1 MLTRLKI
8 SGFKNLVDVDVH
20 FGPFTC
26 VAGANGTGK
35 SNLFEAIKFLSL
47 LADQSLHEASLSLR
61 TAGSDVRS
69 LFHRV
74 GENYTDKISFV
85 AEMLVPAE
93 LIDDLGQKIQA
104 TSTTLRY
111 SLTLQYRPDG
121 RLEVGNEQ
129 LDSMEDMLPFFE
141 AQNRLSAL
149 QTLTI
154 RQDRRDGQDCK
165 VHIRESAKTCI
176 ARINDAAQY
185 PTIYIAKQEM
195 RSWQILQLDPATLQQ
210 PSDRYTAPF
219 LQNHSFHLPATLYAL
234 AHAHTPTARPD
245 PARFYSQIVDRL
257 NLFLPEIKA
266 LTVEYDQKHARLTLQ
281 VTDAQGT
288 SRTASD
294 LSDNT
299 LRLITLVALELMPQS
314 GLICWEAPENGMHPT
329 GIAHLLQ
336 FLQQMVIDPEKP
348 VAPDNPLRQVIIST
362 NSPIIVQ
369 QTLADSLMI
378 AELKNTKD
386 EHHNFSRV
394 VFTYLPHT
402 WRQFTDPNPQKN
414 IVAHESLLSYLNPV
428 FSHPQPAAGK
438 EIIRVIDRLDLR
450 PHIPGAV

>member
-8 SGFKNLVDVDVH
+8 SGFKNLVDVDIH

-35 SNLFEAIKFLSL
+35 SNLFEAIRLLSL
-47 LADQSLHEASLSLR
+47 LADRSLHEASLSLR
-61 TAGSDVRS
+61 PAGSDIRS

-93 LIDDLGQKIQA
+93 AIDDLGQKIQA

-121 RLEVGNEQ
+121 RLEVVSEQ
-129 LDSMEDMLPFFE
+129 LDSMEDMLPFLE
-141 AQNRLSAL
+141 AKNRLSAL

-154 RQDRRDGQDCK
+154 RQDSRDGQDCK
-165 VHIRESAKTCI
+165 IHIRESAKTCI
-176 ARINDAAQY
+176 ARISDAAQY
-185 PTIYIAKQEM
+185 PTIYIARQEM
-195 RSWQILQLDPATLQQ
+195 RSWQLLQLDPATLRQ
-210 PSDRYTAPF
+210 PDDRYSTPF
-219 LQNHSFHLPATLYAL
+219 LQDQGFHLPATLYAL
-234 AHAHTPTARPD
+234 AHTHALIARPD
-245 PARFYSQIVDRL
+245 PAKIYSQIVDRL
-257 NLFLPEIKA
+257 TPILPEVKG
-266 LTVEYDQKHARLTLQ
+266 LTVDYDPKQARLTLQ
-281 VTDAQGT
+281 VINAHGT
-288 SRTASD
+288 LHPASD

-299 LRLITLVALELMPQS
+299 LRLITLAVLELMPHT
-314 GLICWEAPENGMHPT
+314 GLMCWEAPENGMHPT
-329 GIAHLLQ
+329 SIVHLLQ
-336 FLQQMVIDPEKP
+336 LIQQMVIDPEQP
-348 VAPDNPLRQVIIST
+348 VATNNPLRQVIIST
-362 NSPIIVQ
+362 SSPIIVQ
-369 QTLADSLMI
+369 QVPADSLI
-378 AELKNTKD
+378 VAELKDTKGD
-386 EHHNFSRV
+386 RHNFSRAI
-394 VFTYLPHT
+394 FTYLPHT

-414 IVAHESLLSYLNPV
+414 IVAHESLLAYLNPV